1 MNKITRSKA
10 LFSGLGV
17 ALVTPFLENSSVDYQ
32 SLTTLALHTMK
43 GGVDFL
49 VLFGTT
55 GESPTVS
62 IEERKE
68 ALYKVHEV
76 TEGKIPIVL
85 GVGGNDTLRLVE
97 RLHNLP
103 NDLLAGILS
112 VTPYYNKP
120 SQEGLY
126 KHFSLLAENTPLPLI
141 LYNIMGRTG
150 VDLLP
155 DTVQRLRRDYPQRIV
170 AIKEATGKLERVV
183 ELVESNDEDF
193 TVLSGDDHL
202 THEFM
207 RAGARGAISV
217 VANIY
222 PQWVKSIIAD
232 YTSPEA
238 QYRDMALGQ
247 CYKQLFAEGNPSGIK
262 EWLHLMGHIATPTLR
277 LPLVNVSE
285 ALREEMKASIENLQ
299 KLGAC

>member
-1 MNKITRSKA
+1 MDKPTCSKTF
-10 LFSGLGV
+10 FSGLGV
-17 ALVTPFLENSSVDYQ
+17 ALVTPFLQDGSLDFQ
-32 SLTTLALHTMK
+32 SLETLVRHTIR

-68 ALYKVHEV
+68 ALYRVHKV
-76 TEGKIPIVL
+76 TEGSVPIVL
-85 GVGGNDTLRLVE
+85 GVGGNDTRLLVE

-103 NDLLAGILS
+103 NELLAGILS

-126 KHFSLLAENTPLPLI
+126 RHFALVAENTPLPVI
-141 LYNIMGRTG
+141 LYNIKGRTG
-150 VDLLP
+150 VDLCP
-155 DTVQRLRRDYPQRIV
+155 ETVQRLRQDYPQKIV
-170 AIKEATGKLERVV
+170 AIKEASGSLERVV
-183 ELVESNDEDF
+183 ELIQSNDEDF
-193 TVLSGDDHL
+193 TILSGDDGL

-207 RAGARGAISV
+207 RAGAKGAISV

-222 PQWVKSIIAD
+222 PQWAKSIIAD

-238 QYRDMALGQ
+238 QYRDLALAQ
-247 CYKQLFAEGNPSGIK
+247 CYQQLFAEGNPSGIK
-262 EWLHLMGHIATPTLR
+262 SWLHLMGYISTPTLR
-277 LPLVNVSE
+277 LPLVNVSD
-285 ALREEMKASIENLQ
+285 ALCEEMKSSIQRLQ
-299 KLGAC
+299 TLGAC

>member
-1 MNKITRSKA
+1 MNKTTCSKA

-17 ALVTPFLENSSVDYQ
+17 ALVTPFHPDGSVDYE
-32 SLTTLALHTMK
+32 SLETLVHHTVK

-62 IEERKE
+62 LSERQDT
-68 ALYKVHEV
+68 LYRVYQI
-76 TEGKIPIVL
+76 TEGKVPIVL
-85 GVGGNDTLRLVE
+85 GVGGNDTALLIDRLRQ
-97 RLHNLP
+97 LP
-103 NDLLAGILS
+103 NELLSGILS

-126 KHFSLLAENTPLPLI
+126 RHFALVAENTPLPII
-141 LYNIMGRTG
+141 LYNISGRTG
-150 VDLLP
+150 VDMKP
-155 DTVQRLRRDYPQRIV
+155 DTVQRLRRDYPDNIV
-170 AIKEATGKLERVV
+170 AIKEASGSLERVI
-183 ELVESNDEDF
+183 ELIEKNDEHF
-193 TVLSGDDHL
+193 TVLSGDDCL

-222 PQWVKSIIAD
+222 PQWSKSIIAD

-238 QYRDMALGQ
+238 QYRDLALAQ
-247 CYKQLFAEGNPSGIK
+247 CYQQLFAEGNPSGVK
-262 EWLHLMGHIATPTLR
+262 TWLHLMGYIASPSLR
-277 LPLVNVSE
+277 LPLVNVSDT
-285 ALREEMKASIENLQ
+285 LREEMLVSIQRLQ
-299 KLGAC
+299 SLEAC